1 MPHAL
6 DTIFHEK
13 AIAEY
18 VRSLS
23 IQPIHKYPMRK
34 PKASEAH
41 RVAQQIAAI
50 RAALHKHGYQI
61 RKRSKQAAWTITP
74 LNPPKTTPPLARGS
88 GRKLTPP
95 SATRTQEK
103 LTPPL
108 ATGTEAKLTPSLA
121 TGTEAKLTPPLAR
134 GAGGVMHE
142 TARTHT
148 TKPYLL
154 TYQPAPISAWVL
166 NPQTNNPDCQTIL
179 TIIQK
184 AITRSAS

>member
-6 DTIFHEK
+6 DTIFSFHQK
-13 AIAEY
+13 AIDPFE
-18 VRSLS
+18 RSLS

-61 RKRSKQAAWTITP
+61 RKRPKQAAWTITP

-108 ATGTEAKLTPSLA
+108 ATRTE
-121 TGTEAKLTPPLAR
+121 EKLTPPLAR
-134 GAGGVMHE
+134 GAGGVMQE
-142 TARTHT
+142 TTGTHT
-148 TKPYLL
+148 TQPYLL

-166 NPQTNNPDCQTIL
+166 NPQTNNPDCQTIQ

>member
-1 MPHAL
+1 
-6 DTIFHEK
+6 
-13 AIAEY
+13 
-18 VRSLS
+18 
-23 IQPIHKYPMRK
+23 MRK
-34 PKASEAH
+34 PKASEAL

-50 RAALHKHGYQI
+50 RAVLHKHGYQI
-61 RKRSKQAAWTITP
+61 RKRPKQAAWTITP
-74 LNPPKTTPPLARGS
+74 LNPPKTAPPLARGS
-88 GRKLTPP
+88 GRKLTPPSATGTEAKLTPPLATGTEAKLTPP

-108 ATGTEAKLTPSLA
+108 A
-121 TGTEAKLTPPLAR
+121 R
-134 GAGGVMHE
+134 GAGGVMPE
-142 TARTHT
+142 PSGTHT

-166 NPQTNNPDCQTIL
+166 NPQTNNPDCQTIQ

>member
-1 MPHAL
+1 
-6 DTIFHEK
+6 
-13 AIAEY
+13 
-18 VRSLS
+18 
-23 IQPIHKYPMRK
+23 MRK

-61 RKRSKQAAWTITP
+61 RKRPKQAAWTITP

-103 LTPPL
+103 LT
-108 ATGTEAKLTPSLA
+108 A
-121 TGTEAKLTPPLAR
+121 PLAR
-134 GAGGVMHE
+134 GAGGVMQE
-142 TARTHT
+142 TTGTHT
-148 TKPYLL
+148 TQPYLL

-166 NPQTNNPDCQTIL
+166 NPQTNNPDCQTIQ